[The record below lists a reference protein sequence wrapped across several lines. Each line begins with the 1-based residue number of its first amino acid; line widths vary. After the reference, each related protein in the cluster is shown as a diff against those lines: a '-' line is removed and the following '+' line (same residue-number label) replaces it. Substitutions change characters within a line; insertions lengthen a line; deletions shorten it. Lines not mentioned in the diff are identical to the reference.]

1 MSVLLG
7 VCEAVGE
14 LVVVRADLSFVI
26 VCGDLTPLVSHRNL
40 IGRHISNNFDLGK
53 QRSNRTYSVRSAKNK
68 QAANMQAGQQRRQ
81 SGNIFRTGSYWNF
94 DPRGRGSNRGD
105 SSTFR
110 SHTVGSLVGWTLC
123 LLRSK
128 SQCYTCLFV

>member
-1 MSVLLG
+1 MSVLLS

-40 IGRHISNNFDLGK
+40 IGHQVSINCDWGILAP
-53 QRSNRTYSVRSAKNK
+53 NRTCSFGYASGN
-68 QAANMQAGQQRRQ
+68 QAADLQAGQQRQ
-81 SGNIFRTGSYWNF
+81 QTSDLFRASSYWNVG
-94 DPRGRGSNRGD
+94 PRGCGSDSGD

-110 SHTVGSLVGWTLC
+110 SHTVGSLVGC
-123 LLRSK
+123 
-128 SQCYTCLFV
+128 TCVRGN